1 MEQNPNSPK
10 HALQFFENPSVV
22 DATHAETQEGP
33 CSALTPHT
41 LRPHDVIMAST
52 LACVVF
58 WYFAAS
64 AAPVHEPAAADNRER
79 RRAGVAVAVDEFEV
93 PHALVMVVGST
104 LLIIWA
110 LDVKGRGGG
119 GRRCAVRVC

>member
-1 MEQNPNSPK
+1 MREASVCTFDTRGSKHRVAWRINDAQRLNLQLLMEQNPNSPK

-64 AAPVHEPAAADNRER
+64 AAPVHEPAAADNSEQGAAA
-79 RRAGVAVAVDEFEV
+79 AGWRGRSS
-93 PHALVMVVGST
+93 GS
-104 LLIIWA
+104 
-110 LDVKGRGGG
+110 
-119 GRRCAVRVC
+119 